1 MPIDDLVRRLFS
13 LSAWLV
19 PIVILAAVLLP
30 QMVRVLREYERG
42 VIFRLGKLLSAKGP
56 GLIFLIPIVDRMVRM
71 DLRVVTINVE
81 RQEVMTRDNV
91 PVTVDAVVY
100 FRVVDPQ
107 AAVVKV
113 ENFLKATSLIA
124 QTTLRS
130 VLGQAPLDDLLS
142 QRESINQTLQ
152 DIIDKQ
158 TEPWGVKV
166 TAVEVKDV
174 ALPDTMK

>member
-1 MPIDDLVRRLFS
+1 MELIEALPRLVGWAIPI
-13 LSAWLV
+13 
-19 PIVILAAVLLP
+19 IILAIIVFP
-30 QMVRVLREYERG
+30 QAIRILREYERG
-42 VIFRLGKLLSAKGP
+42 VIFRLGKLLGAKGP

-130 VLGQAPLDDLLS
+130 VLAKRPWMTCFRSASRSTRSCRRSSIAKPNRGESKS
-142 QRESINQTLQ
+142 QRSR
-152 DIIDKQ
+152 
-158 TEPWGVKV
+158 
-166 TAVEVKDV
+166 
-174 ALPDTMK
+174 